1 MKRRPDKVA
10 HLGPEFRK
18 TATEKF
24 RRVNAAGATIQKSR
38 GPESPAGAK
47 SGLNRDRG
55 CPILP
60 QTRRARNPMTK
71 RWIGMAVLC
80 AGCLAASAAMV
91 TDRVATESDWVH
103 DLSFECEEGA
113 ADGTLTVRLG
123 DDPVP
128 VRYFEVPVATWNEL
142 KAAESKGS
150 FYGKNIRQRFERQYG
165 KSRQEV
171 FDSPIPVQT
180 QVDALCAF
188 NEECEG
194 VVLQAI
200 DKSAESIWVAAY
212 AFTRTRIAA
221 ALIRAHQRGVR
232 VEIKMDSNQAEFA
245 GAQKLIEWLRQEG
258 IPVTLIHTAGE
269 YSAMHNKFMVFD
281 LRWVVAGSYNFTTTA
296 QVSNWE
302 NLVWLDSA
310 DMAEQYKQAWD
321 AIVSDEATEPKD
333 APPKEKKAEKAD
345 AE

>member
-1 MKRRPDKVA
+1 MS
-10 HLGPEFRK
+10 
-18 TATEKF
+18 
-24 RRVNAAGATIQKSR
+24 KSWW
-38 GPESPAGAK
+38 
-47 SGLNRDRG
+47 L
-55 CPILP
+55 
-60 QTRRARNPMTK
+60 
-71 RWIGMAVLC
+71 MAVLAAAC
-80 AGCLAASAAMV
+80 AAPAAPV
-91 TDRVATESDWVH
+91 REQVETESDWVRGI
-103 DLSFECEEGA
+103 SFEYEEGA

-128 VRYFEVPVATWNEL
+128 VRYFEVPLEVWGEF

-150 FYGKNIRQRFERQYG
+150 FYGKNIRQRYERQYG

-180 QVDALCAF
+180 QVNALCAF

-194 VVLQAI
+194 VVLEGI
-200 DKSAESIWVAAY
+200 EKSRESIWIAAY

-221 ALIRAHQRGVR
+221 ALVRAHQRGVR
-232 VEIKMDSNQAEFA
+232 IEMKMDANQAEFA
-245 GAQKLIEWLRQEG
+245 SAQKLIAWLRQEG

-281 LRWVVAGSYNFTTTA
+281 LRWVVAGSYNFTTVA

-321 AIVSDEATEPKD
+321 AIVSDEVVEPKEEP
-333 APPKEKKAEKAD
+333 APGKKGGKKA

>member
-1 MKRRPDKVA
+1 
-10 HLGPEFRK
+10 
-18 TATEKF
+18 
-24 RRVNAAGATIQKSR
+24 
-38 GPESPAGAK
+38 
-47 SGLNRDRG
+47 
-55 CPILP
+55 
-60 QTRRARNPMTK
+60 MTK
-71 RWIGMAVLC
+71 RWFGMAALC
-80 AGCLAASAAMV
+80 AGFASAALAAPV
-91 TDRVATESDWVH
+91 RETVATDSDWVH
-103 DLSFECEEGA
+103 DVSFEYEDGA

-123 DDPVP
+123 DDPVA
-128 VRYFEVPVATWNEL
+128 VRYFEVPLVTWAEF

-150 FYGKNIRQRFERQYG
+150 FYGKNVRQRFERQYG

-171 FDSPIPVQT
+171 FDSPIPIQT
-180 QVDALCAF
+180 QVNALCAF

-194 VVLQAI
+194 VVLQNI
-200 DKSAESIWVAAY
+200 DQSEESIWVAAY

-232 VEIKMDSNQAEFA
+232 IEVKMDANQAEFA
-245 GAQKLIEWLRQEG
+245 GAQKLIEWLRSEG

-281 LRWVVAGSYNFTTTA
+281 LSRVVAGSYNFTTVA

-321 AIVSDEATEPKD
+321 AIVSDAVTEPPEKT
-333 APPKEKKAEKAD
+333 APEKKGED
-345 AE
+345 

>member
-1 MKRRPDKVA
+1 M
-10 HLGPEFRK
+10 RK
-18 TATEKF
+18 QWLA
-24 RRVNAAGATIQKSR
+24 V
-38 GPESPAGAK
+38 
-47 SGLNRDRG
+47 
-55 CPILP
+55 
-60 QTRRARNPMTK
+60 
-71 RWIGMAVLC
+71 AVLW
-80 AGCLAASAAMV
+80 AGCAWAQAAPV
-91 TDRVATESDWVH
+91 VEQVETGSDWIH
-103 DLSFECEEGA
+103 DVSFEYEEGA
-113 ADGTLTVRLG
+113 GEGTLTVRLG
-123 DDPVP
+123 DDPVS
-128 VRYFEVPVATWNEL
+128 VRYFEVPVEVWGEF

-150 FYGKNIRQRFERQYG
+150 YYGKNIRQRYERQYG
-165 KSRQEV
+165 KSRQEM

-180 QVDALCAF
+180 QVNALCAF

-194 VVLQAI
+194 VVLEGIA
-200 DKSAESIWVAAY
+200 KSRESIWVAAY